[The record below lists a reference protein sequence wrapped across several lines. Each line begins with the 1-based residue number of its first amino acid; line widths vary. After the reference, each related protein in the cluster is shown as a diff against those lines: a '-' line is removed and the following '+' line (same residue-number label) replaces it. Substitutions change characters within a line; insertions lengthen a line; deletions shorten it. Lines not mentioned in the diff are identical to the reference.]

1 MVRFSTENPVTNV
14 EIDEP
19 EDRVDDPGVS
29 EYPDVSVAVL
39 AVLEE
44 VEVHEEEVKRCGADE
59 EHRGGGVDVESVPVN
74 EKWWVISEWLS
85 PSSYLQQRW
94 FEIYFEYLALD
105 RFLNNALRLLGDG
118 LKS

>member
-1 MVRFSTENPVTNV
+1 MRFSTENPVTNV

-29 EYPDVSVAVL
+29 KYSDVSVAVL

-44 VEVHEEEVKRCGADE
+44 VEVHEEEVEWRGADE

-74 EKWWVISEWLS
+74 EK
-85 PSSYLQQRW
+85 
-94 FEIYFEYLALD
+94 
-105 RFLNNALRLLGDG
+105 
-118 LKS
+118 